1 MLNEVKSA
9 SGGQKIITKTEIDKL
24 ISDLISNY
32 EIIAPVK
39 EENLILF
46 KTIKKSEEILW
57 NFANSLKPA
66 KELFFPPREILFEYS
81 AGGQF
86 IEPGLTK
93 SRIIFGIRPCDAHS
107 LVILDKV
114 FDGDYKDSYYLEKRE
129 KTILVGLAC
138 ENPDKT
144 CFCSSVDKDGPFSTQ
159 GLDILLIKLN
169 SETYLAEIVTEK
181 GEKLLNA
188 YGKNAGE
195 SDIKEKNK
203 LVQEIRGKI
212 VKGLTV
218 SENLETIFEND
229 FWAQASRK
237 CIACGI
243 CRYLCATCHCFS
255 ITDEGKERIKFHAP
269 CSFPSFTKEA
279 SGTNPR
285 EKKVSRYKQWYYHK
299 FSYHKKNYGEYL
311 CVGCGRCIRNCPVK
325 IDFTEVIKHAKTA
338 QLK

>member
-1 MLNEVKSA
+1 ME
-9 SGGQKIITKTEIDKL
+9 KIITKTEIDKL
-24 ISDLISNY
+24 ISEMISNY

-39 EENLILF
+39 EENLVLF

-57 NFANSLKPA
+57 DYANSLKPA

-86 IEPGLTK
+86 IEPVLTK
-93 SRIIFGIRPCDAHS
+93 NRIIFGIRPCDAHS

-114 FDGDYKDSYYLEKRE
+114 FDGDYKDTYYLEKRE

-138 ENPDKT
+138 ETPDKH

-159 GLDILLIKLN
+159 GLDILLIKLRN
-169 SETYLAEIVTEK
+169 ETYLAEIITEK
-181 GEKLLNA
+181 GEKLLND
-188 YGKNAGE
+188 YGKNAGD

-203 LVQEIRGKI
+203 LMQETQKKI
-212 VKGLTV
+212 VKNLTV
-218 SENLETIFEND
+218 PENLETIFEND
-229 FWAQASRK
+229 FWDKVSRK

-255 ITDEGKERIKFHAP
+255 ITDEGKERIKFHAA

-279 SGTNPR
+279 AGTNPR
-285 EKKVSRYKQWYYHK
+285 EKKVARYKQWYYHK
-299 FSYHKKNYGEYL
+299 FLYHKKKYGEYL

-325 IDFTEVIKHAKTA
+325 IEFTEVLKNAKSIHS
-338 QLK
+338 QSGKN